1 MIDYLRFVIFELSF
15 RFHFHTP
22 SNGRDKNETPLTS
35 SIELEK
41 TEEEKKG
48 HTAFSGLLS
57 DDSFPPSDS
66 DTNPNGILGCSRKPE
81 AIFPFVVFW
90 EL

>member
-1 MIDYLRFVIFELSF
+1 MGGQK
-15 RFHFHTP
+15 T
-22 SNGRDKNETPLTS
+22 KTPLTS

-57 DDSFPPSDS
+57 DDSFSPSDS
-66 DTNPNGILGCSRKPE
+66 DTNPNGHSG
-81 AIFPFVVFW
+81 VF
-90 EL
+90 